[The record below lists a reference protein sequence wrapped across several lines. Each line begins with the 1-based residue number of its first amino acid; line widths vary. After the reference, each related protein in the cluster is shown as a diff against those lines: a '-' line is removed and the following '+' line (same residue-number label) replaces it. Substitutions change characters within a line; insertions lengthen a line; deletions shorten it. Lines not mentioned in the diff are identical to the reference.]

1 MSVADDAPPAA
12 PPPPGTRADRRRV
25 RLLYRRGRLRRP
37 SAERPRRTGAD
48 DRPDPQPRLLTGP
61 GGDLSAGDAP
71 YSTLRRRPQ
80 SRRRRRVGRICDAH
94 RRPGAV
100 APDRPREP
108 PASPRAVR
116 LLRPGQP
123 RRILGRAVRRGVL
136 RRPRSDAD
144 RRDPRTDPRAPGRL
158 GPLIY
163 FPVQK

>member
-80 SRRRRRVGRICDAH
+80 PRRRRVLPGPQH
-94 RRPGAV
+94 RE
-100 APDRPREP
+100 PDRPGP
-108 PASPRAVR
+108 PRVHRAGRGALPYRAPRAAR
-116 LLRPGQP
+116 DHHP
-123 RRILGRAVRRGVL
+123 RR
-136 RRPRSDAD
+136 PE
-144 RRDPRTDPRAPGRL
+144 P
-158 GPLIY
+158 
-163 FPVQK
+163 